1 MSENKERMLPGD
13 WSRKVKYDALDNT
26 KKKVNR
32 PDGFFTFPEAMKGVQ
47 ETKQK
52 DFLVFYFSDNEQYKV
67 VREFF
72 DLKSKGK
79 LSHPKLD
86 SVKLFELVSQSKKNE
101 K

>member
-26 KKKVNR
+26 KKEVKR
-32 PDGFFTFPEAMKGVQ
+32 PDGFFTFPEAMKGTQ
-47 ETKQK
+47 DTKQK
-52 DFLVFYFSDNEQYKV
+52 DFLVFYFDDNDEYKV

-72 DLKSKGK
+72 DLKAKGK

-86 SVKLFELVSQSKKNE
+86 SKKLYDLVTKHINKD
-101 K
+101 